1 MRPLVA
7 DPHSGPSCTPHLHP
21 LNIIEAK
28 RGVVPSPTKRVP
40 PHTRVV
46 PPPTKRVP
54 PHTGVVPP
62 PTKRVPP
69 HTGVVPPPTKRVP
82 PRTGAVTP
90 PTNCVPPP
98 TKRMPPCRGAVPAP
112 RKRGCCRA
120 RRGIPVYEVP
130 WRPSQHAPLDGR
142 RTGKAPS
149 PSKGA
154 LPEMSST
161 TLAAF
166 SLKPDTAREPKLHC
180 PASPA
185 CRSFRAAAP
194 SKPSC
199 SSLLQNG

>member
-69 HTGVVPPPTKRVP
+69 
-82 PRTGAVTP
+82 RTGA
-90 PTNCVPPP
+90 VPPP
-98 TKRMPPCRGAVPAP
+98 TKRMPPCRGAVPPP

-120 RRGIPVYEVP
+120 RRGNAVYEVP

-154 LPEMSST
+154 LPEISST

-199 SSLLQNG
+199 SSLLQNR